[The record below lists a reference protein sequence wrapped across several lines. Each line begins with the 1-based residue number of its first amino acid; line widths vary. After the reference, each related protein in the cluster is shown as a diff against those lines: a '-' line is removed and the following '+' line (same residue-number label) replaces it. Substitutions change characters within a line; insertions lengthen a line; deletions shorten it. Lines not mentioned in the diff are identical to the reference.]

1 MFLVIYCI
9 CDKLNFW
16 KILKNNKVRAI
27 WKLTRKTNST
37 LEQISGHE
45 FLLGQLVWYIRS
57 YFPASFV
64 TPSQTTEGQTAFHW
78 SDPSATAHIFPPPI
92 QLTSPNRI
100 HVESN
105 FKPIKIVTHCTIL
118 PLQVNTS
125 STSSTHLVE
134 SPNHQANIH
143 RPHLDK
149 SKYQANQY

>member
-78 SDPSATAHIFPPPI
+78 SDPSATAHIFPPHSTLLSKSNPRRE
-92 QLTSPNRI
+92 QLQTNQNCDPLHNSSVASQYFFHEFNSPSGI
-100 HVESN
+100 TKSPGQH
-105 FKPIKIVTHCTIL
+105 P
-118 PLQVNTS
+118 
-125 STSSTHLVE
+125 STSFG
-134 SPNHQANIH
+134 
-143 RPHLDK
+143 
-149 SKYQANQY
+149 